1 MNFFNV
7 KHGHLFQ
14 HHQITMLW
22 AFVGSIK
29 LNDDLTIDNYH
40 QAISG
45 GCSSCHLINYM
56 GQYDPHVVYHHF
68 LMQTSKERCH
78 VPCKQGR
85 PSVRHNHGEIHARSI
100 EQFIAHLVASNMTTC
115 SIRWWSPLQ
124 SALISL
130 SMHLN
135 WPIRQM
141 DVHNALLHGIL
152 NEEVYMTHSYKVS
165 LIQNDL
171 IIMLLIAQVHL
182 WP

>member
-1 MNFFNV
+1 MNFNV

-29 LNDDLTIDNYH
+29 LKNELTIDNYH

-45 GCSSCHLINYM
+45 DSSSR
-56 GQYDPHVVYHHF
+56 HF
-68 LMQTSKERCH
+68 LMQTSKERCYI
-78 VPCKQGR
+78 PCKQGR
-85 PSVRHNHGEIHARSI
+85 PSVQRNHGEIHARST

-115 SIRWWSPLQ
+115 SIWWWSPLQ
-124 SALISL
+124 STLIFL

-135 WPIRQM
+135 CPIRQM

-152 NEEVYMTHSYKVS
+152 NEEVYMTHSNKVS
-165 LIQNDL
+165 LIQNDHL
-171 IIMLLIAQVHL
+171 IMLLIAQAHL
-182 WP
+182 RP